1 MSLVLEPLHPIQ
13 REALRRMSPA
23 EKWKISLG
31 LLETATE
38 ARLAVLRRAHPDWAE
53 DRLRSELAAE
63 RRRGES

>member
-1 MSLVLEPLHPIQ
+1 MIPLIEPLHPVQ
-13 REALRRMSPA
+13 QEVLRRMSPP
-23 EKWKISLG
+23 EKWNICLG

-38 ARLAVLRRAHPDWAE
+38 TRLAALRKTHPDWAE